1 MTRHSRKRGG
11 GKFEDIQTQIDSI
24 QEQLNE
30 LKKTSSEIVIPESVS
45 EPVVVSESVSVSE
58 PVVSK
63 SSPTLKTWVF
73 DKTDKFNDGNS
84 GRVALAFGR
93 IITLLDN
100 NIKKG
105 DNKKNWSEIKEKLN
119 NANSRDEVQDIIKE
133 YKMNFSSNYVAGTKR
148 RRKNNGKKMSRK
160 NK

>member
-11 GKFEDIQTQIDSI
+11 GQIEDIQTQLDSI
-24 QEQLNE
+24 QEQINE
-30 LKKTSSEIVIPESVS
+30 MKNSGSTSSSTTEIMETLPEPILKTK
-45 EPVVVSESVSVSE
+45 PVM
-58 PVVSK
+58 
-63 SSPTLKTWVF
+63 KTWVL

-84 GRVALAFGR
+84 GRVTLAFGR

-105 DNKKNWSEIKEKLN
+105 DTKKDWMIIKEKLN
-119 NANSRDEVQDIIKE
+119 DANSRDEVQDIIKE
-133 YKMNFSSNYVAGTKR
+133 YKINFSSNYVAGTKR

-160 NK
+160 HK

>member
-11 GKFEDIQTQIDSI
+11 GQIEDIQTQLDSI
-24 QEQLNE
+24 QQQINE
-30 LKKTSSEIVIPESVS
+30 MKNPGSTSSSITEIMETLPEPILKPK
-45 EPVVVSESVSVSE
+45 PVM
-58 PVVSK
+58 
-63 SSPTLKTWVF
+63 KTWVL

-84 GRVALAFGR
+84 GRVTLAFSR

-105 DNKKNWSEIKEKLN
+105 DTKKDWMIIKEKLN

-133 YKMNFSSNYVAGTKR
+133 YKINFSSNYVAGTKR
-148 RRKNNGKKMSRK
+148 RRKNKGKKMSRK
-160 NK
+160 YK

>member
-11 GKFEDIQTQIDSI
+11 GKIEDIQTQLDSI

-30 LKKTSSEIVIPESVS
+30 IKNSGSNSSSITEIVETLPEPEVMSAPVS
-45 EPVVVSESVSVSE
+45 KTKPVV
-58 PVVSK
+58 
-63 SSPTLKTWVF
+63 KTWVL

-84 GRVALAFGR
+84 GRVTLAFGR

-105 DNKKNWSEIKEKLN
+105 DTKKEWAIIKEKLN

-133 YKMNFSSNYVAGTKR
+133 YKMNFSSNLVAGTKR
-148 RRKNNGKKMSRK
+148 RRNKGKKMSRRHR
-160 NK
+160 

>member
-1 MTRHSRKRGG
+1 MPRYSRKRRGG
-11 GKFEDIQTQIDSI
+11 GQIEDIQTQLDNIQQQVNEIKNSSSI
-24 QEQLNE
+24 S
-30 LKKTSSEIVIPESVS
+30 TTEIIESLPEVMSA
-45 EPVVVSESVSVSE
+45 PI
-58 PVVSK
+58 SK
-63 SSPTLKTWVF
+63 SKPVMKTWVL

-84 GRVALAFGR
+84 GRVTLAFGR

-105 DNKKNWSEIKEKLN
+105 DTKKEWAIIKEKLN

-133 YKMNFSSNYVAGTKR
+133 YKMNFSSNLVAGTKR
-148 RRKNNGKKMSRK
+148 RRKNKGKKMSRK

>member
-11 GKFEDIQTQIDSI
+11 GQIEDIQTQLDSI
-24 QEQLNE
+24 QQQINE
-30 LKKTSSEIVIPESVS
+30 MKNPVSSSSSSSITEIMDTLPEPILKSK
-45 EPVVVSESVSVSE
+45 PVM
-58 PVVSK
+58 
-63 SSPTLKTWVF
+63 KTWVL

-84 GRVALAFGR
+84 GRVTLAFSR

-105 DNKKNWSEIKEKLN
+105 DTKKDWMIIKEKLN

-133 YKMNFSSNYVAGTKR
+133 YKINFSSNYVAGTKR
-148 RRKNNGKKMSRK
+148 RRKNKGKKMSRK
-160 NK
+160 YK

>member
-11 GKFEDIQTQIDSI
+11 GQIEDIQTQLDSI
-24 QEQLNE
+24 QQQINE
-30 LKKTSSEIVIPESVS
+30 MKNPVSSSSSITEIMDTLPEPILKSK
-45 EPVVVSESVSVSE
+45 PVM
-58 PVVSK
+58 
-63 SSPTLKTWVF
+63 KTWVL

-84 GRVALAFGR
+84 GRVTLAFSR

-105 DNKKNWSEIKEKLN
+105 DTKKDWMIIKEKLN

-133 YKMNFSSNYVAGTKR
+133 YKINFSSNYVAGTKR
-148 RRKNNGKKMSRK
+148 RRKNKGKKMSRK
-160 NK
+160 YK

>member
-11 GKFEDIQTQIDSI
+11 GKIEDIQTQLDSI
-24 QEQLNE
+24 QEQINE
-30 LKKTSSEIVIPESVS
+30 MKNSGSTSTTKIIETLPESEVMS
-45 EPVVVSESVSVSE
+45 APIKKPVM
-58 PVVSK
+58 
-63 SSPTLKTWVF
+63 KTWIL

-84 GRVALAFGR
+84 GRVTLAFGR

-105 DNKKNWSEIKEKLN
+105 DTKKDWSIIKAKLN

-133 YKMNFSSNYVAGTKR
+133 YKINFSSNYVAGTKR
-148 RRKNNGKKMSRK
+148 IRKNKGKKMSRK
-160 NK
+160 HK